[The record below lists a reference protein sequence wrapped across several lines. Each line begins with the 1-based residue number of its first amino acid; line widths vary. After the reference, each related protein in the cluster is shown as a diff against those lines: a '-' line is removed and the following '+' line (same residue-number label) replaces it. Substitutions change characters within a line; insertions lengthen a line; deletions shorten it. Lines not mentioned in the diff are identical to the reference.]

1 MIEPLVT
8 VAFLTAL
15 WLAARILLE
24 LADGNL
30 VKIVAALRGQSFLA
44 EPSLSTRPVS
54 VRFRPQVSWSPRPVA
69 VQAEWR
75 AAA

>member
-1 MIEPLVT
+1 MIAPLVT
-8 VAFLTAL
+8 IAFLTAL

-30 VKIVAALRGQSFLA
+30 VKIVAALRGQSLLA
-44 EPSLSTRPVS
+44 EPPLSTRPVS
-54 VRFRPQVSWSPRPVA
+54 IRFRPQASWLGRPASVH
-69 VQAEWR
+69 AEWR